1 MVKFKLK
8 LNQNE
13 LKSVGTC
20 CLYCM
25 QQVHHVRTL
34 QGLISVETCE
44 RLYLRMRNM
53 YRPDKNEYT
62 LRLNTAEV
70 DAVVNHVVPVMEFSE
85 EPFFNIVGC
94 GIGEDLRKQIDRE
107 LTIFNAMH
115 HGQE

>member
-13 LKSVGTC
+13 MKAVGTC
-20 CLYCM
+20 SLYCM
-25 QQVHHVRTL
+25 QQVHHAKTL
-34 QGLISVETCE
+34 QGLINAETCE

-62 LRLNTAEV
+62 IRLNAVEV
-70 DAVVNHVVPVMEFSE
+70 EAIVNYVVPVMEFSE

-94 GIGEDLRKQIDRE
+94 GIGEELRKQIDRE
-107 LTIFNAMH
+107 LTIFNAMRH
-115 HGQE
+115 E

>member
-13 LKSVGTC
+13 MKAVGTC
-20 CLYCM
+20 SLYCM
-25 QQVHHVRTL
+25 QQVHHAKTL
-34 QGLISVETCE
+34 QGLINAETCE

-62 LRLNTAEV
+62 IRLNAAEV
-70 DAVVNHVVPVMEFSE
+70 EAIVNYVVPVMEFSE

-94 GIGEDLRKQIDRE
+94 GL
-107 LTIFNAMH
+107 LSFNNVINFRFNCFLLV
-115 HGQE
+115 